1 MPVSIVPVPNRKLTF
16 HGSLT
21 IYQSSCA
28 PSGSLEEA
36 QNKRQFWNDRVL
48 SALDQKLALEAEIEE
63 AQAQVA
69 KWEAIKE
76 QRLAAQAWIDA
87 EVKKILAK
95 KEKEGKKDDE

>member
-1 MPVSIVPVPNRKLTF
+1 MP
-16 HGSLT
+16 
-21 IYQSSCA
+21 SSCA

-95 KEKEGKKDDE
+95 KEKEGKNDDE

>member
-1 MPVSIVPVPNRKLTF
+1 MGNPIQFFFLQSHQVTSVSHHI
-16 HGSLT
+16 
-21 IYQSSCA
+21 
-28 PSGSLEEA
+28 
-36 QNKRQFWNDRVL
+36 
-48 SALDQKLALEAEIEE
+48 ALEAEIE
-63 AQAQVA
+63 

>member
-1 MPVSIVPVPNRKLTF
+1 MP
-16 HGSLT
+16 
-21 IYQSSCA
+21 SSCA

-36 QNKRQFWNDRVL
+36 QNKRQFWNDRV
-48 SALDQKLALEAEIEE
+48 LALEAEIEE

-95 KEKEGKKDDE
+95 KEKEGKNDDE

>member
-1 MPVSIVPVPNRKLTF
+1 MP
-16 HGSLT
+16 
-21 IYQSSCA
+21 SSCA

-36 QNKRQFWNDRVL
+36 QNKRQFWNDRV
-48 SALDQKLALEAEIEE
+48 LALEAEIEE